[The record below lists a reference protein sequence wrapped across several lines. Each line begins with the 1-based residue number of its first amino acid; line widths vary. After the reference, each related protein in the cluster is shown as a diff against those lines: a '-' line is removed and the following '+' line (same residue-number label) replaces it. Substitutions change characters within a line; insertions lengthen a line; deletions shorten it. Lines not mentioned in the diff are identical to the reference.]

1 MPTCKES
8 CNERRKRTIEYTT
21 EECEEEWSKNMIKTA
36 AYMSLVY
43 QLEQLGKSTTCLRG
57 CVDNDMVG
65 CTSHLLP
72 ENL

>member
-1 MPTCKES
+1 
-8 CNERRKRTIEYTT
+8 
-21 EECEEEWSKNMIKTA
+21 MIKSA

-57 CVDNDMVG
+57 CVDKDMVE
-65 CTSHLLP
+65 CSYRLLP